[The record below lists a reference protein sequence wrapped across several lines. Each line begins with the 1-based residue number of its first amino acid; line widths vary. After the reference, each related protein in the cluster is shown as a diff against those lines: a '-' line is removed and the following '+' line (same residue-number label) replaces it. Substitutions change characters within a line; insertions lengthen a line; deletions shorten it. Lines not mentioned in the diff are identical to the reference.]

1 MIVTEVEMMMWN
13 PERGETEKM
22 LEWLSVNNKFL
33 FDADERADYG
43 FGGDPWSDQSFW
55 YEDDITVQTACLM
68 GEYIDFRFKMWFK
81 LFPKTLVRI
90 LHQKGWK
97 LKSTW
102 REGFRPNEL
111 IPDKT
116 KPVKWGDRQSNEDPG
131 FPQLW
136 NPTFDQRR
144 QRGVMPRRDR
154 RRLELDE
161 EQTARQK
168 RVVNTLHNSAG
179 SE

>member
-1 MIVTEVEMMMWN
+1 MIVTEVEMLMWN
-13 PERGETEKM
+13 PERDETEKM

-33 FDADERADYG
+33 FDVDERADYG
-43 FGGDPWSDQSFW
+43 FGGDPNSDRSSW
-55 YEDDITVQTACLM
+55 YEEYITVQTACRM
-68 GEYIDFRFKMWFK
+68 SEYIDFRFKMWTFV
-81 LFPKTLVRI
+81 FPKLLVQI

-97 LKSTW
+97 VKSTW
-102 REGFRPNEL
+102 REGFIANQL
-111 IPDKT
+111 KPDFT

-136 NPTFDQRR
+136 TPTFDQRR
-144 QRGVMPRRDR
+144 QRGVMPRRDT

-161 EQTARQK
+161 EQTPKQK
-168 RVVNTLHNSAG
+168 RVVNTLHNSTG